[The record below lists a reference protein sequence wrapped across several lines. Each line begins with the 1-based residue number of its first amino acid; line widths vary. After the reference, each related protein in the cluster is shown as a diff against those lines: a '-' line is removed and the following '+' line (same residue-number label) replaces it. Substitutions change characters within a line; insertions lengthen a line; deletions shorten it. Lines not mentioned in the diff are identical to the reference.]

1 MYMVV
6 LGLSETMA
14 RLLTNDFGL
23 GNERSEAQGALRL
36 EFNVS
41 RFLAHSFV
49 FFIFMF
55 GTCTLHSFFTKPAD
69 QRLKLFS
76 FSSFYFKTL

>member
-14 RLLTNDFGL
+14 RLITNDFGL

-55 GTCTLHSFFTKPAD
+55 AACTVVPFLNLFYKP
-69 QRLKLFS
+69 LLNLF
-76 FSSFYFKTL
+76 

>member
-41 RFLAHSFV
+41 RF
-49 FFIFMF
+49 F
-55 GTCTLHSFFTKPAD
+55 GSLLCV
-69 QRLKLFS
+69 
-76 FSSFYFKTL
+76 FYFYVWHLYIALFFYETSRPAFETF